1 MPSALRCHLDRPLV
15 LLRPLFLL
23 EGLTRAAAPMAFHGP
38 RLEGDILSIP
48 LERLVLVPSKYE
60 PEDIF
65 LHRPQWNRCLSLVQ
79 MDEAA

>member
-1 MPSALRCHLDRPLV
+1 
-15 LLRPLFLL
+15 
-23 EGLTRAAAPMAFHGP
+23 MAFHGP
-38 RLEGDILSIP
+38 RLEGDILTIP

-65 LHRPQWNRCLSLVQ
+65 LHRPKGNRCLSLVQ